1 MRSPGFRRTCRQ
13 PLAGRDAGTP
23 TSARQWRST
32 SIAALASALALTAVS
47 ACGSGDDA
55 AQDGKTHI
63 TVNCEPPKSAKV
75 DRSFFEQDLA
85 SFARQHPDIGVDAH
99 DAFPCQ
105 DPKTFDAKLAG
116 GQMEDVFY
124 TYFTDVKHVVDINQ
138 AADLTPYVQDLKSY
152 PTLQKQLRDI
162 YTVDGKVY
170 GIPRTGYSMGL
181 IYNRKL
187 FSKAG
192 LDPDRPPTTWGEV
205 RADAKKIAALGGGT
219 VGYADY
225 SAQNQGGWHFT
236 AEVYSRGGA
245 VVSPDGSKATVNTPE
260 GRAVLQTLKDMR
272 WKDDSMGSKQLLVI
286 NDVQLMMGSGK
297 LGMYLAAPD
306 NIPILVK
313 EKGGNYKDLSLAPMP
328 GGKGTLLGGDG
339 YMFNKHDT
347 PAQIRAGLKW
357 LDHMFLTP
365 GKGFLGDYARA
376 KQHDA
381 PVGLPEPRLF
391 TGAADARDQQ
401 VKKANANVPVDN
413 YQGFLTGTQ
422 KLELK
427 IEPPQAQQIYSV
439 LDGAVSAVLTKKD
452 ADIDQLL
459 KDASGKIDG
468 ILARG

>member
-1 MRSPGFRRTCRQ
+1 MRSTGFRRTFVA
-13 PLAGRDAGTP
+13 L
-23 TSARQWRST
+23 SACS
-32 SIAALASALALTAVS
+32 LALTAS
-47 ACGSGDDA
+47 ACGSSDDDSA
-55 AQDGKTHI
+55 SGKTRI

-75 DRSFFEQDLA
+75 DRRFFEQDIA
-85 SFARQHPDIGVDAH
+85 SFEKQNPDIDVVAH

-124 TYFTDVKHVVDINQ
+124 TYFTDARHVVDIRQ
-138 AADLTPYVQDLKSY
+138 AADLTPYIKELKSY
-152 PTLQKQLRDI
+152 DTLQKQLRDI
-162 YTVDGKVY
+162 YTVDGKIY

-181 IYNRKL
+181 IYNRAL
-187 FSKAG
+187 FEKAG
-192 LDPDRPPTTWGEV
+192 LDPDRHPATWAEV

-236 AEVYSRGGA
+236 AELYSQGGD
-245 VVSPDGSKATVNTPE
+245 VVGADGKKATIDTLE
-260 GRAVLQTLKDMR
+260 GRAVLQNLHDMR
-272 WKDDSMGSKQLLVI
+272 WTDNSMGSKQLLVI
-286 NDVQLMMGSGK
+286 NDAQQLMGSGK

-313 EKGGNYKDLSLAPMP
+313 EKGGDYKDIALAPMP
-328 GGKGTLLGGDG
+328 GGKGTLIGGDG

-347 PAQIRAGLKW
+347 PAQIKAGLKW

-365 GKGFLGDYARA
+365 GKGFIGDYARA
-376 KQHDA
+376 KKADA

-391 TGAADARDQQ
+391 TGAADAKDQQ
-401 VKKANANVPVDN
+401 VKKANANVPVEN
-413 YQGFLTGTQ
+413 YQSFLDGNHTLQ
-422 KLELK
+422 MK
-427 IEPPQAQQIYSV
+427 IEPPDAQQLYSV

-452 ADIDQLL
+452 ADIGQLL
-459 KDASGKIDG
+459 KDASDKIDG

>member
-1 MRSPGFRRTCRQ
+1 MRSTGFRRTF
-13 PLAGRDAGTP
+13 
-23 TSARQWRST
+23 
-32 SIAALASALALTAVS
+32 AAIGVCSLALTAS
-47 ACGSGDDA
+47 ACGSGDDSA
-55 AQDGKTHI
+55 SGKTRI

-75 DRSFFEQDLA
+75 DRKFFDSDVAAFEKKN
-85 SFARQHPDIGVDAH
+85 PDIDVVTH

-124 TYFTDVKHVVDINQ
+124 TYFTDAKHVVDINQ
-138 AADLTPYVQDLKSY
+138 AADLTPYIKELKSY
-152 PTLQKQLRDI
+152 DTLQKQLRDI
-162 YTVDGKVY
+162 YTVDGKIY

-187 FSKAG
+187 FQQAG
-192 LDPDRPPTTWGEV
+192 LDPDKAPTTWAEV
-205 RADAKKIAALGGGT
+205 RADAKKIAALGNGT

-236 AEVYSRGGA
+236 AEMYSQGGD
-245 VVSPDGSKATVNTPE
+245 VVSADGKKASIDTPQ
-260 GRAVLQTLKDMR
+260 GRAVLQNLHDMR
-272 WKDDSMGSKQLLVI
+272 WTDNSMGSKQLLVI
-286 NDVQLMMGSGK
+286 NDVQQLMGSGK
-297 LGMYLAAPD
+297 LGMYLSAPD

-313 EKGGNYKDLSLAPMP
+313 EKGGNYDDLALGPMP
-328 GGKGTLLGGDG
+328 GGQGTLIGGDG

-357 LDHMFLTP
+357 LDSMFLTP
-365 GKGFLGDYARA
+365 GSGFLGDYARA
-376 KQHDA
+376 KKANA

-391 TGAADARDQQ
+391 SGAADAKDQQ
-401 VKKANANVPVDN
+401 VKKANSNVPVAN
-413 YQGFLTGTQ
+413 YQAFLDGNQ
-422 KLELK
+422 SLQMK
-427 IEPPQAQQIYSV
+427 IEPPDAQQIYSV

-452 ADIDQLL
+452 ANIDQLL